1 MNESKSAEWQRIYQ
15 EALIETDQVELL
27 PKICA
32 AESVLFSRL
41 QQMHHE
47 LTPRGEAIAIFDA
60 VHSLRLLRCDL
71 YSRRKREELSLMWK
85 RSA

>member
-1 MNESKSAEWQRIYQ
+1 MAEPKLAAWKRIYQ
-15 EALIETDQVELL
+15 EALAESDQRELVM
-27 PKICA
+27 KISA
-32 AESVLFSRL
+32 AESALFTRL

-47 LTPRGEAIAIFDA
+47 PIHRDEAIAVYDA

-71 YSRRKREELSLMWK
+71 YSRTKRNELTLMWK